1 MAYDD
6 GYGQPQQQMG
16 FAFPPFEGWVKR
28 LVILNAA
35 VFLAVFLL
43 GWISPAAEAFVYE
56 WLALSPAQWLSFP
69 VPTQLVT
76 YGFLHSMRDL
86 GHLVMNML
94 GLWMFGSMVLE
105 TIGGRRF
112 ISHYLIALAVSG
124 LGHLVHAY
132 ALGHRAPAIGASGAV
147 FMVVVAAAVMRPHAR
162 VILIIF
168 PIKLWVLAAG
178 IVALGA
184 FSLLTELKTGATD
197 GVAHSVHLAGA
208 AYGYFAAKRRWL
220 WKDPLAGF
228 ERKRAVAKAQRQI
241 SDDARM
247 DAILQKINR
256 EGIGSLTRG
265 EKAFLQKQTD
275 RRKSG

>member
-28 LVILNAA
+28 LVIINAA
-35 VFLAVFLL
+35 IFLAVFLL
-43 GWISPAAEAFVYE
+43 GWISPAAEAFVLE
-56 WLALSPAQWLSFP
+56 WAALNPAQWLSFP

-76 YGFLHSMRDL
+76 YGFLHSMQDV

-132 ALGHRAPAIGASGAV
+132 ALGHRATAIGASGAV

-162 VILIIF
+162 VILIVF

-178 IVALGA
+178 IVALGT
-184 FSLLTELKTGATD
+184 FSLLSELKTGATD
-197 GVAHSVHLAGA
+197 GIAHSVHLAGA

-220 WKDPLAGF
+220 WKDPLAGL